1 MIDLTGLNWRKST
14 YSGLNGCIEIAF
26 VDGHVAIRDSKSKRG
41 PVLLFT
47 ASEWRAFLAG
57 ACDGEFD
64 LP

>member
-1 MIDLTGLNWRKST
+1 MIDPTGLNWQKST
-14 YSGLNGCIEIAF
+14 YSGLNDCVEIAF
-26 VDGHVAIRDSKSKRG
+26 VDGHVAIRDSKNKRG

-47 ASEWRAFLAG
+47 AAEWLAFLEG